1 MYYRNGNRITLAI
14 PNQVANSANSANSAQ
29 TFKVY
34 NESEIIGS
42 TSPEIRTLA
51 KKKKWYQTLIQI
63 LIIVILVIAVQA
75 ASRLL

>member
-1 MYYRNGNRITLAI
+1 MTLAI
-14 PNQVANSANSANSAQ
+14 PNQVANSANSAQ